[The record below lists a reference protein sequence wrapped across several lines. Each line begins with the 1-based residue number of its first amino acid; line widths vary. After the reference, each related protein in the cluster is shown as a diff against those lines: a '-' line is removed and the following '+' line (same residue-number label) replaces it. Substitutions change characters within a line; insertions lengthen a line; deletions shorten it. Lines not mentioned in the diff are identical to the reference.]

1 MKPFK
6 SGTIVAAW
14 LLRMTILWF
23 VYEHYLKGFPG
34 FDLKSF
40 SFYIHAAYLVFAVML
55 IVGGLMQKPA
65 VTVISGLFIF
75 ILPIVQLI
83 HAFPKD
89 LMPVVLLYLLPLSV
103 GFYFFTAGN
112 GN

>member
-6 SGTIVAAW
+6 SGTILAAW
-14 LLRMTILWF
+14 LFRITMLWF
-23 VYEHYLKGFPG
+23 VYQYYYKGFPG

-40 SFYIHAAYLVFAVML
+40 QFYIHAAYLLSALLLV
-55 IVGGLMQKPA
+55 IGGFLQKPA
-65 VTVISGLFIF
+65 VTVLSGLAIF
-75 ILPIVQLI
+75 VLPIVQLI
-83 HAFPKD
+83 HAFPKEP
-89 LMPVVLLYLLPLSV
+89 LTVALLYLLPLSV